1 MASTKE
7 APAALRVARTFAAPR
22 EKVFRAWVD
31 PAAVRVWF
39 APPGAGWTEPL
50 ELDARTGGRYRWT
63 VTVGQKV
70 YTIYGTYREVKPPER
85 LVFSWEW
92 QNDPDRGESGD
103 SLITVEFHDQGGRTE
118 VVLTQTGF
126 PSEASRE
133 DHRTGW
139 DECLA
144 SIAKLVE

>member
-7 APAALRVARTFAAPR
+7 APAAVRVARTFAAPR
-22 EKVFRAWVD
+22 EKVFRAWID
-31 PAAVRVWF
+31 PAAVRIWF
-39 APPGAGWTEPL
+39 APPGAAWTDPL

-70 YTIYGTYREVKPPER
+70 YTIYGTYREVKPPEK
-85 LVFSWEW
+85 LVFTWEW

-103 SLITVEFHDQGGRTE
+103 SLITVEFHDRGGRTE

-133 DHRTGW
+133 DHHKGW
-139 DECLA
+139 EKCLD
-144 SIAKLVE
+144 SIAKLVG